1 MHGLLCGGKEGCEM
15 RLWVDTEALNSA
27 GRVVRA
33 KVNEM
38 KIDVNRKVLS
48 RGTRALNELRNAEL
62 EVLRGPRG
70 GKVYKKPGTYGK
82 PNKRTRKLMGDYG
95 HKLRDGQLYTASAP
109 GEPPAKRNGDLRL
122 HWNGEVKGG
131 VASGGGTSITVE
143 LESQEHYAGYLED
156 GTSKMEPRPFAKKIK
171 EKAAPGID
179 RIFSEPYF

>member
-1 MHGLLCGGKEGCEM
+1 MHGLLRRGKEGREM
-15 RLWVDTEALNSA
+15 KLWVDTGALNSA

-33 KVNEM
+33 KVKEM
-38 KIDVNRKVLS
+38 TADVNRKVLS
-48 RGTRALNELRNAEL
+48 RGTRAVNELRNAEL
-62 EVLRGPRG
+62 EVLDGQRS

-109 GEPPAKRNGDLRL
+109 GEPPARRNGDLRM

-131 VASGGGTSITVE
+131 AASAGGTSITVE
-143 LESQEHYAGYLED
+143 LESQEHYAGYLEN
-156 GTSKMEPRPFAKKIK
+156 GTSKMAPRPFVDKIK
-171 EKAAPGID
+171 EKAAPEIK